1 MTSWFSL
8 RIISNGEK
16 KVNYACHVNNHKI
29 KPSRKQNRFIYLFI
43 YLFLVNRFTGHSWT
57 FGFFS
62 SGQSLSR
69 PHESQHA
76 RPPCPPTSRVHS
88 DSHPSSQWCHPAI
101 SPFFLELFLH
111 WSPVACWVPTDLGSS
126 SFSILSFCLFILFM
140 GVLKARILKWFA
152 IPFSSGPHSV
162 RPLHHDPP
170 RLGLPQGHGLV
181 SLS

>member
-16 KVNYACHVNNHKI
+16 KVNYSCHVNNHKI

-62 SGQSLSR
+62 SVQSLSR

-88 DSHPSSQWCHPAI
+88 DSHPSRQWCHPAI

-126 SFSILSFCLFILFM
+126 SFSIPSFCLFILFM
-140 GVLKARILKWFA
+140 GFSRQEYWSSLPFPSPVDHILSDLSTMTRPVLGCPKGMA
-152 IPFSSGPHSV
+152 
-162 RPLHHDPP
+162 
-170 RLGLPQGHGLV
+170 
-181 SLS
+181 